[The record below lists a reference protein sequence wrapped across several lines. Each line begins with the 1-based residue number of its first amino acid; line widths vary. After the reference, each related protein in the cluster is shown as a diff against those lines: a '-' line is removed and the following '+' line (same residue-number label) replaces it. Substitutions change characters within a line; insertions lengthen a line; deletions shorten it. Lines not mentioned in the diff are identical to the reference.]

1 MVLDKSTLN
10 TVTSMFATKQDKM
23 NKTCVRSKF
32 LRKYSNPVNGQE

>member
-10 TVTSMFATKQDKM
+10 TVTSMFATKQDK
-23 NKTCVRSKF
+23 TCVRSKF